1 MKQPDVLKDSG
12 PLRAEA
18 RADSSA
24 CAESSADAPAIFDGA
39 RRLFGWSALVV
50 LLAVLLVLPWLVLD
64 KTPAVEPPARLHY
77 SDIVWTQTLFQK
89 HDPRLQTP
97 GIVQSLSL
105 DEDEVNRLLN
115 YMVEVRPV
123 IGMAAD
129 LMPAGAQVTSSL
141 RVPDNPFGRYLNV
154 SVDLI
159 APAGR
164 IEVTRAQ
171 IGDLPLPGALANLA
185 AHLAHR
191 LLLRDEVYAALANSI
206 YHIEFSEDRA
216 TLDYLWQPILLAQI
230 ERKGAELLIP
240 DAEHARLLAYADAI
254 RAQARLLPHGSR
266 LALPRLLSS
275 VFTLA
280 KKRGGDA
287 AAENRAALTALAAYI
302 GGISLPK
309 LLVGDSRSN
318 LSAPPVLLTLHGRRD
333 FAEHYLIAAALSAN
347 GGSQFANALG
357 LIKEEED
364 ARKGSGFSF
373 TDLAADRAGARLG
386 ERATEK
392 TAETLQAKL
401 ATAQT
406 DFYMMPDFSDL
417 PEFMS
422 QTEFVRR
429 FGSVEDPRYQAVIQT
444 MDQRLAA
451 HELLR

>member
-1 MKQPDVLKDSG
+1 MKQTDALKDPDPPNTETRPDSG
-12 PLRAEA
+12 VHT
-18 RADSSA
+18 
-24 CAESSADAPAIFDGA
+24 ESSPHAPVNSDGA
-39 RRLFGWSALVV
+39 RRLFGWSALAV

-64 KTPAVEPPARLHY
+64 ETPAVEPPAKLHY
-77 SDIVWTQTLFQK
+77 NDIVWTQTLFQK
-89 HDPRLQTP
+89 HDPRSQTP

-115 YMVEVRPV
+115 YMVKVRPV
-123 IGMAAD
+123 TGMAAD
-129 LMPAGAQVTSSL
+129 LIPGGAQITASL
-141 RVPDNPFGRYLNV
+141 RVPDNPFGHYLNV

-159 APAGR
+159 APAGH
-164 IEVTRAQ
+164 IEVTQAQ

-191 LLLRDEVYAALANSI
+191 LLMRDAVYAALANSV

-216 TLDYLWQPILLAQI
+216 TLDYLWQPVLLAQI

-240 DAEHARLLAYADAI
+240 DVGHDRLLAYADAI
-254 RAQARLLPHGSR
+254 RAEARRLPHGSR
-266 LALPRLLSS
+266 LALPQLLSQ

-280 KKRGGDA
+280 RMRGGDA
-287 AAENRAALTALAAYI
+287 AAENRAAITALAAYI

-309 LLVGDSRSN
+309 LLAGDGRSN
-318 LSAPPVLLTLHGRRD
+318 RSAPPVLLTLHGRRD

-357 LIKEEED
+357 LMKEEED

-392 TAETLQAKL
+392 TAGTIQATLAN
-401 ATAQT
+401 AQT
-406 DFYMMPDFSDL
+406 DSSLMPDFSDL
-417 PEFMS
+417 PEFMP

-429 FGSVEDPRYQAVIQT
+429 FGSVGDPRYQAVIQT
-444 MDQRLAA
+444 VDQRLAA
-451 HELLR
+451 HALLR